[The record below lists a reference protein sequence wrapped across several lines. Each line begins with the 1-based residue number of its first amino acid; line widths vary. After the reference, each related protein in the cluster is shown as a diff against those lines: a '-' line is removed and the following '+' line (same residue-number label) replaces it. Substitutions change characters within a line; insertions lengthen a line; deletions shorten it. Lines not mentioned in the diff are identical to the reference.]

1 MNPSKFHIFC
11 RVVDLGSFTKAAAE
25 LGYTQS
31 AVSQIIRSL
40 ESDLGTALL
49 ERRRDGIR
57 LTSDGDQYLPFL
69 RDLSAAESALAEKQR
84 EMAGLENSTILI
96 DTFTSVSRNIL
107 PRLMSSF
114 REMYPGVSFVL
125 RQSEYASIHEDL
137 LAGRVDL
144 GFISAGAGAGDPDS
158 PGRSAAPEHSAS
170 AHAPVIY
177 PDLQMQKLYDDE
189 MVAVLPPEHPLTRKK
204 RVTMQDLSEETFILM
219 DEGAENNTAL
229 EGFRRAGLTPKIGY
243 EVYDDYTIM
252 SMIRQGLGVSLL
264 FRRVVRGF
272 SEGVEIR
279 ELSSPL
285 TRPVYLAWKNRQTL
299 PIAARRFADYIL
311 EHVDRSGFAAKADPP
326 TKKKNFSKTQ
336 KRT

>member
-1 MNPSKFHIFC
+1 MNPSKYHIFC
-11 RVVDLGSFTKAAAE
+11 RVVDLGSFTKAADE

-31 AVSQIIRSL
+31 AVSQIIKSL
-40 ESDLGTALL
+40 ESELDTVLL

-57 LTSDGDQYLPFL
+57 LTSDGKQYLPFL
-69 RDLSAAESALAEKQR
+69 RDLSAAENALAEKQR

-107 PRLMSSF
+107 PQLMSSF

-144 GFISAGAGAGDPDS
+144 GFISVGARTGDEAATDAPD
-158 PGRSAAPEHSAS
+158 
-170 AHAPVIY
+170 IY

-189 MVAVLPPEHPLTRKK
+189 MVAVLPPEHPLARKK
-204 RVTMQDLSEETFILM
+204 RVSMKDLSRETFILM

-229 EGFRRAGLTPKIGY
+229 EGFRSAGLSPDIGY

-272 SEGVEIR
+272 SEGVVIR

-285 TRPVYLAWKNRQTL
+285 TRPVYLAWKNRETL
-299 PIAARRFADYIL
+299 PLAARRFADYIL
-311 EHVDRSGFAAKADPP
+311 ERVDQVDP
-326 TKKKNFSKTQ
+326 NE
-336 KRT
+336 

>member
-1 MNPSKFHIFC
+1 MNPSKYHIFC
-11 RVVDLGSFTKAAAE
+11 RVVDLGSFTKAADE

-31 AVSQIIRSL
+31 AVSQIIKSL
-40 ESDLGTALL
+40 ESELDTVLL

-57 LTSDGDQYLPFL
+57 LTSDGKQYLPFL
-69 RDLSAAESALAEKQR
+69 RDLSAAENALAEKQR

-107 PRLMSSF
+107 PQLMSSF

-144 GFISAGAGAGDPDS
+144 GFISVGARTGDET
-158 PGRSAAPEHSAS
+158 AAD
-170 AHAPVIY
+170 APAIY

-189 MVAVLPPEHPLTRKK
+189 MVAVLPPEHPLARKK
-204 RVTMQDLSEETFILM
+204 RVSMKDLSRETFILM

-229 EGFRRAGLTPKIGY
+229 EGFRSAGLSPDIGY

-272 SEGVEIR
+272 SEGVVIR

-285 TRPVYLAWKNRQTL
+285 TRPVYLAWKNRETL
-299 PIAARRFADYIL
+299 PLAARRFADYIL
-311 EHVDRSGFAAKADPP
+311 ERVDQVDP
-326 TKKKNFSKTQ
+326 NE
-336 KRT
+336 

>member
-1 MNPSKFHIFC
+1 MNPSKYHIFC
-11 RVVDLGSFTKAAAE
+11 RVVDLGSFTKAADE

-31 AVSQIIRSL
+31 AVSQIIKSL
-40 ESDLGTALL
+40 ESELDTVLL

-57 LTSDGDQYLPFL
+57 LTSDGKQYLPFL
-69 RDLSAAESALAEKQR
+69 RDLSAAENALAEKQR

-107 PRLMSSF
+107 PQLMSSF
-114 REMYPGVSFVL
+114 REMYPGISFVL

-144 GFISAGAGAGDPDS
+144 GFISVGARTGDGSSVD
-158 PGRSAAPEHSAS
+158 APA
-170 AHAPVIY
+170 IY

-189 MVAVLPPEHPLTRKK
+189 MVAVLPPEHPLARKK
-204 RVTMQDLSEETFILM
+204 RVSMKDLSRETFILM

-229 EGFRRAGLTPKIGY
+229 EGFRSAGLSPDIGY

-272 SEGVEIR
+272 SEGVVIR
-279 ELSSPL
+279 ELTSPL
-285 TRPVYLAWKNRQTL
+285 TRPVYLAWKNRETL
-299 PIAARRFADYIL
+299 PLAARRFADYIL
-311 EHVDRSGFAAKADPP
+311 ERVDQSDP
-326 TKKKNFSKTQ
+326 NE
-336 KRT
+336 